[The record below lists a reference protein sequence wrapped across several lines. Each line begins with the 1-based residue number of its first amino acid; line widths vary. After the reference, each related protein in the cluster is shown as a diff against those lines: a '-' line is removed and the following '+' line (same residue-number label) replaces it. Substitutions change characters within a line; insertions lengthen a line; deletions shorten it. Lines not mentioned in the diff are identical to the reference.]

1 MKILKLAAIVIAASL
16 GMGAVIESAE
26 AARLGGGKT
35 LGAQRS
41 ITQRQ
46 ATPPAQQQAAQ
57 SAPGAA
63 QQPAAAQN
71 RWLGPLAGIAA
82 GLGLAW
88 LFSQGGMGPLLLGL
102 LVIGAAIMLIMYMN
116 RQRIA
121 QAAAQAGSMRGAQRM
136 QYAGLGNET
145 VAAPPPSQV
154 PSGIGSASGA
164 AWGGGSAQAAP
175 SIPAGF
181 DVAGFVKQAK
191 LNFIRMQE
199 ANDRADFEA
208 LRDLTTEKLYEQ
220 LSADIRHR
228 TGGQSTD
235 VVALDA
241 ALLEVVTE
249 ADAHWASVRFSGQIR
264 ESAGAAP
271 THFAEVW
278 HLSKPITGDGGWQV
292 AGIEQIS

>member
-1 MKILKLAAIVIAASL
+1 MKFFKLAAILIAASL

-26 AARLGGGKT
+26 AARLGGGKS

-46 ATPPAQQQAAQ
+46 ATPPQAA
-57 SAPGAA
+57 PTAA
-63 QQPAAAQN
+63 GAAAQPQAAGAN

-88 LFSQGGMGPLLLGL
+88 LFSQGGMGPMMLGL
-102 LVIGAAIMLIMYMN
+102 LAVGAAIMLIMYMN
-116 RQRIA
+116 RQRMA

-154 PSGIGSASGA
+154 PAGA
-164 AWGGGSAQAAP
+164 AWGGGPAPAAP
-175 SIPAGF
+175 AIPAGF
-181 DVAGFVKQAK
+181 DVTGFVKQAK

-208 LRDLTTEKLYEQ
+208 LRDMTTEKLYEQ

-235 VVALDA
+235 VVTLDA

-271 THFAEVW
+271 VHFAEVW
-278 HLSKPITGDGGWQV
+278 HLSKPTTGDAGWQV

>member
-1 MKILKLAAIVIAASL
+1 MKLFKLAIIVLVASL
-16 GMGAVIESAE
+16 GIGSVIDSAE
-26 AARLGGGKT
+26 AARLGGGRSI
-35 LGAQRS
+35 GASRS

-46 ATPPAQQQAAQ
+46 AVAPQQAA
-57 SAPGAA
+57 PNAA
-63 QQPAAAQN
+63 GAAAQPQAATGN

-88 LFSQGGMGPLLLGL
+88 LFSQGGMGPMMLGL
-102 LVIGAAIMLIMYMN
+102 LVVGGAIMLIMYMG
-116 RQRIA
+116 RQRM
-121 QAAAQAGSMRGAQRM
+121 AQAGPAGGPLRAPQPM

-154 PSGIGSASGA
+154 PANGATA
-164 AWGGGSAQAAP
+164 AWGSGEPAP
-175 SIPAGF
+175 VTASIPPGF

-199 ANDRADFEA
+199 ANDRADFET

-228 TGGQSTD
+228 TSGQSTD
-235 VVALDA
+235 VVTLDA

-249 ADAHWASVRFSGQIR
+249 ADAHWASLRFSGQIR

-271 THFAEVW
+271 VHFTEVW
-278 HLSKPITGDGGWQV
+278 HLSKPIAGDTGWQV

>member
-1 MKILKLAAIVIAASL
+1 MKFLKLAIIVIVASL
-16 GMGAVIESAE
+16 GMGAIIESAE
-26 AARLGGGKT
+26 AARLGGGKSV
-35 LGAQRS
+35 GAQRS

-46 ATPPAQQQAAQ
+46 ATPPQAAP
-57 SAPGAA
+57 ATAG
-63 QQPAAAQN
+63 AAAQPQAAGAN

-88 LFSQGGMGPLLLGL
+88 LFSQGGMGPMMIGL
-102 LVIGAAIMLIMYMN
+102 LVVGAAIMLIMYMN

-145 VAAPPPSQV
+145 VAAPPPSQT
-154 PSGIGSASGA
+154 PANTGGA
-164 AWGGGSAQAAP
+164 AWGGGPAHATP
-175 SIPAGF
+175 TIPAGF
-181 DVAGFVKQAK
+181 DVTGFVKQAK

-199 ANDRADFEA
+199 ANDRADFES
-208 LRDLTTEKLYEQ
+208 LRDMTTEKLYEQ

-228 TGGQSTD
+228 TDGQSTD
-235 VVALDA
+235 VVTLDA

-264 ESAGAAP
+264 ESASAAP
-271 THFAEVW
+271 VHFAEVW
-278 HLSKPITGDGGWQV
+278 HLSKSITGDAGWQV